1 MSIGGT
7 IVNSGTINES
17 STGTTTEIIL
27 TQTTNTLTG
36 GGKVVLSANTNNL
49 IFATTSTFLLD
60 NQDNTISGG
69 GNIGN
74 GSMVLSNEGIINANQ
89 STATLTVNTA
99 GNVITNSGTME
110 ATNGGDLNIVSAVN
124 NVGGTIE
131 AVGAGSVVVL
141 QGNVTGGT
149 VTTSGGG
156 VIQTSG
162 ASGVLDGL
170 GLHPVTN
177 ASAIQVLNGQQLTL
191 LGTIINN
198 SSISLN
204 ATANAT
210 NLRIG
215 SPTVTLKG
223 TGAIHLTNNANNQ
236 IFGTTA
242 AFKLVNLTNTIDGAG
257 LLGANSL
264 TFSNAGTVNANQPG
278 SLTLNTGANLA
289 INTGIMESSNTG
301 GLVILNT
308 AVDNAGGTIQALV
321 AGSHVDLSGGT
332 IQGGTLKTAN
342 GGVIETISGNGG
354 LDGITYG
361 VLNNTGTFMVKD
373 QTVLSLAGTINNTGL
388 ISESQTSGSGNTQI
402 RVSSQNVTLKG
413 GGKLTMSNSALN
425 LIVGTTSSD
434 TLTNVDNT
442 ISGAGAIGGGANMFL
457 VNQTKG
463 IINANQATAL
473 TVRTD
478 ADIITNAGTMEGTS
492 TGGLVLWNTA
502 FNNAGGT
509 IQAVGAGAHVDL
521 QTAYIEGGTLTT
533 SGGGVIKTVDTG
545 STLDGITS
553 GILNNKGTLQVN
565 DQTRLG
571 LAGVINN
578 TGLISENQTSNSG
591 STQIHIASQ
600 NVTLQG
606 GGKLTMSNNSLNQI
620 FGNAATDTLVNVDN
634 TISGAGA
641 IGGGA
646 NMFLVNQTKGVIN
659 ANQSVALTVRTDGN
673 IITNAGTMEGTSTG
687 GLVLWNTA
695 FNNAGGTIEALGA
708 GAHVD
713 LLSAYI
719 EGGILTTATGGVI
732 KTTDNGSSALDG
744 ITSGVVS
751 NNGTIQIVDSTRLG
765 LVGVINNTGTINAA
779 SSGGSTTLRIIG
791 NTTLQGAGKVVMSDN
806 VNNQI
811 VGTSAGFQFANV
823 DNTISGAG
831 VIGGGANM
839 ILVNQTKGVIN
850 ANASNALTVR
860 TDGNIITNA
869 GTMEATS
876 TVASNG
882 GLVIWNTVVN
892 NAGGTIEALGAL
904 AHVNLQSADI
914 QGGKLTTTGKG
925 VIETVD
931 TSSTLDG
938 ITSGVLTNTGTVLVL
953 DHTALSL
960 VGTISN
966 SGTIFEDATSVSGAT
981 TVHITGQSATL
992 SGAGQF
998 LMSDNA
1004 NNAVSGSLLVN
1015 AGNLISG
1022 AGQFGNGGMDFDNK
1036 TGTLRGTGT
1045 NALVINLGQ
1054 GNLVNEATANIAA
1067 TGAGGVTMTQG
1078 IFTNKGTMTANDG
1091 SSLIYQSG
1099 ALNTNLAG
1107 GALIG
1112 GTWRAVAAGHGATLT
1127 LSSSAAGGGVVA
1139 TDAAV
1144 VVLSGSGSLI
1154 QSFDPTSGTIKTLEQ
1169 TLGSVAI
1176 GGQLQ
1181 VLANRGY
1188 TSTLDF
1194 ADSGIVQLG
1203 GGTFLTNSLTV
1214 AAGGL
1219 LDGFGTV
1226 SDAVANSGK
1235 IEANGGLLTVTG
1247 NITGATGALQIDAS
1261 STLEV
1266 GGSSSETATYTG
1278 VGKLELDQPTTF
1290 TGPIAGLILNDV
1302 IDLGGVTD
1310 VTKTQV
1316 VGSTLTVTRSGHPNL
1331 TYTVSGTGLAGNHFA
1346 FASDGAGGTNLTLV
1360 AGPGAAAVVPLGS
1373 SGGGSGSGNFINLGG
1388 SDPTWVGGSGNSFNT
1403 AANWN
1408 PATVPTAGSDAVITL
1423 AGAAVVSSV
1432 GNTVATL
1439 AMGTTDSLELAA
1451 ASNTFTVTNGS
1462 GIGDLK
1468 GTITVDNSNVLVLGG
1483 TIVNSG
1489 QIKLGSTGTNTDLRI
1504 GTAIVDLQGTGAI
1517 HLSNNG
1523 SNRIFSNSA
1532 NFQLINETNTIDGAG
1547 QLGAASLTF
1556 TNHRLVNANQTTAL
1570 TLNTQGNIVVNTG
1583 TMESSASGGLAIVN
1597 TTVNNAGGTIQALVA
1612 KSHVDLGGGTIEGG
1626 TLATAAGGVIQT
1638 VGGNGALDGITAG
1651 VLNNKGTVLVSDQT
1665 TLSLS
1670 GVINNTG
1677 TIAENQLSSGGST
1690 NIRIASQNVTLQ
1702 GGGKLTM
1709 TNNSLNQ
1716 LFGNNAAFTLTNVDN
1731 TISGAGAIG
1740 TGASMYLVNQAKGVI
1755 NANQAPT
1762 FFQSGQL
1769 VINTGANLLV
1779 NNGTLKSTS
1788 TGGLEIVNTAVNN
1801 AGAIDTD
1808 GTVLAAGAG
1817 AHVDLNGATIMGG
1830 VLATSGGGV
1839 IQTVANSGLDGITF
1853 GTLNNTGTMLVSRPN
1868 SSGSGRYD
1876 QQHRFDPG

>member
-1 MSIGGT
+1 M
-7 IVNSGTINES
+7 
-17 STGTTTEIIL
+17 
-27 TQTTNTLTG
+27 
-36 GGKVVLSANTNNL
+36 
-49 IFATTSTFLLD
+49 
-60 NQDNTISGG
+60 
-69 GNIGN
+69 
-74 GSMVLSNEGIINANQ
+74 
-89 STATLTVNTA
+89 
-99 GNVITNSGTME
+99 
-110 ATNGGDLNIVSAVN
+110 
-124 NVGGTIE
+124 
-131 AVGAGSVVVL
+131 
-141 QGNVTGGT
+141 
-149 VTTSGGG
+149 
-156 VIQTSG
+156 
-162 ASGVLDGL
+162 
-170 GLHPVTN
+170 
-177 ASAIQVLNGQQLTL
+177 
-191 LGTIINN
+191 
-198 SSISLN
+198 
-204 ATANAT
+204 
-210 NLRIG
+210 
-215 SPTVTLKG
+215 
-223 TGAIHLTNNANNQ
+223 
-236 IFGTTA
+236 
-242 AFKLVNLTNTIDGAG
+242 
-257 LLGANSL
+257 
-264 TFSNAGTVNANQPG
+264 
-278 SLTLNTGANLA
+278 
-289 INTGIMESSNTG
+289 
-301 GLVILNT
+301 
-308 AVDNAGGTIQALV
+308 
-321 AGSHVDLSGGT
+321 
-332 IQGGTLKTAN
+332 
-342 GGVIETISGNGG
+342 
-354 LDGITYG
+354 
-361 VLNNTGTFMVKD
+361 
-373 QTVLSLAGTINNTGL
+373 
-388 ISESQTSGSGNTQI
+388 
-402 RVSSQNVTLKG
+402 
-413 GGKLTMSNSALN
+413 
-425 LIVGTTSSD
+425 
-434 TLTNVDNT
+434 
-442 ISGAGAIGGGANMFL
+442 
-457 VNQTKG
+457 
-463 IINANQATAL
+463 
-473 TVRTD
+473 
-478 ADIITNAGTMEGTS
+478 
-492 TGGLVLWNTA
+492 
-502 FNNAGGT
+502 
-509 IQAVGAGAHVDL
+509 
-521 QTAYIEGGTLTT
+521 
-533 SGGGVIKTVDTG
+533 
-545 STLDGITS
+545 
-553 GILNNKGTLQVN
+553 
-565 DQTRLG
+565 
-571 LAGVINN
+571 
-578 TGLISENQTSNSG
+578 
-591 STQIHIASQ
+591 
-600 NVTLQG
+600 
-606 GGKLTMSNNSLNQI
+606 
-620 FGNAATDTLVNVDN
+620 
-634 TISGAGA
+634 
-641 IGGGA
+641 
-646 NMFLVNQTKGVIN
+646 
-659 ANQSVALTVRTDGN
+659 
-673 IITNAGTMEGTSTG
+673 
-687 GLVLWNTA
+687 
-695 FNNAGGTIEALGA
+695 
-708 GAHVD
+708 
-713 LLSAYI
+713 
-719 EGGILTTATGGVI
+719 
-732 KTTDNGSSALDG
+732 
-744 ITSGVVS
+744 
-751 NNGTIQIVDSTRLG
+751 
-765 LVGVINNTGTINAA
+765 
-779 SSGGSTTLRIIG
+779 
-791 NTTLQGAGKVVMSDN
+791 
-806 VNNQI
+806 
-811 VGTSAGFQFANV
+811 
-823 DNTISGAG
+823 
-831 VIGGGANM
+831 
-839 ILVNQTKGVIN
+839 
-850 ANASNALTVR
+850 
-860 TDGNIITNA
+860 
-869 GTMEATS
+869 
-876 TVASNG
+876 
-882 GLVIWNTVVN
+882 
-892 NAGGTIEALGAL
+892 
-904 AHVNLQSADI
+904 
-914 QGGKLTTTGKG
+914 
-925 VIETVD
+925 D

-938 ITSGVLTNTGTVLVL
+938 ITSGVLANTGTVLVL

-1169 TLGSVAI
+1169 TLGSVAT

-1439 AMGTTDSLELAA
+1439 AMGTTNSLELAA

-1489 QIKLGSTGTNTDLRI
+1489 QIKLGSTGNNTDLRI

-1740 TGASMYLVNQAKGVI
+1740 TGPA
-1755 NANQAPT
+1755 
-1762 FFQSGQL
+1762 
-1769 VINTGANLLV
+1769 
-1779 NNGTLKSTS
+1779 
-1788 TGGLEIVNTAVNN
+1788 
-1801 AGAIDTD
+1801 
-1808 GTVLAAGAG
+1808 
-1817 AHVDLNGATIMGG
+1817 
-1830 VLATSGGGV
+1830 
-1839 IQTVANSGLDGITF
+1839 
-1853 GTLNNTGTMLVSRPN
+1853 
-1868 SSGSGRYD
+1868 
-1876 QQHRFDPG
+1876 